1 MLSRTIAGFACFLLV
16 LATSCAR
23 RTQELEIITPQAT
36 PELPTATA
44 TLIFA
49 VPSATATRPPPPIP
63 RDAINP
69 ENLQQVK
76 LLHEYWLAVADAVE
90 ADPYEM
96 DISAVAA
103 SPDGQLIAVG
113 GCSKPLEEDLRSGN
127 LYCDG
132 QEAQDTGG
140 IPFLVILDANAERVI
155 ATLPETL
162 SGTTIADLTFTHDG
176 QKLIYAIQPNQIV
189 VWDVT
194 SKTIET
200 ILWDG
205 DTSAP
210 RITASPDG
218 KWIAL
223 KTTDQVQIWD
233 TAIKQFVAEIPAYF
247 RPQFSADS
255 GRMLVYGDQE
265 FIIYEAGT
273 WIELLRFGRP
283 CDCVYAFSPDLAWM
297 ASAERMSAE
306 KSPVIV
312 WDISTGEQIASLE
325 VSRGFTALLSFGPDG
340 QMLWRVEQRGGL
352 IAWDTRNWQFLAE
365 HIGGL
370 VPILNLHGFQ
380 FVDDGRYYL
389 LYSDLHL
396 GLYGLP

>member
-1 MLSRTIAGFACFLLV
+1 
-16 LATSCAR
+16 
-23 RTQELEIITPQAT
+23 LEIITPRAT

-44 TLIFA
+44 TATLIVA
-49 VPSATATRPPPPIP
+49 APSATPTPPPTPIP
-63 RDAINP
+63 RDAIGP

-76 LLHEYWLAVADAVE
+76 LLHEYWLAVANAVE

-113 GCSKPLEEDLRSGN
+113 GCSKSLEEDLRSGN

-132 QEAQDTGG
+132 QDAEDVGG
-140 IPFLVILDANAERVI
+140 LPFLILLDANAERVI
-155 ATLPETL
+155 ATLPENL
-162 SGTTIADLTFTHDG
+162 SGTTIADLAFTHDG
-176 QKLIYAIQPNQIV
+176 QKLIYAVQPNQIV

-194 SKTIET
+194 SQTIET
-200 ILWDG
+200 ILWDRE
-205 DTSAP
+205 TSAP

-218 KWIAL
+218 RWIAL
-223 KTTDQVQIWD
+223 KTTDQVEIWD
-233 TAIKQFVAEIPAYF
+233 TTNEEFVAEIPAYF

-255 GRMLVYGDQE
+255 SRILVYGDQE
-265 FIIYEAGT
+265 FIIYETGT
-273 WIELLRFGRP
+273 WSELLRFGRP
-283 CDCVYAFSPDLAWM
+283 CDCIYAFSPDLSLM
-297 ASAERMSAE
+297 ASADRIPAE
-306 KSPVIV
+306 KAPVLV
-312 WDISTGEQIASLE
+312 WDISTGEQMQSLE
-325 VSRGFTALLSFGPDG
+325 VTRGFTAFLAFTPDG
-340 QMLWRVEQRGGL
+340 GMLWRVEQRGDL
-352 IAWDTRNWQFLAE
+352 MAWDTSDWQFLAE

-396 GLYGLP
+396 GLYGLR